1 MFQIAMIED
10 EEHTRQ
16 EVERLISREFEK
28 FKVQDITTEIYKTAE
43 EFLEVKKHYDVVI
56 SDIDLPGKS
65 GIDLGRILKVEQKD
79 ICLVF
84 LTSYAEFA
92 VDSYVLEAYQ
102 YILKRDMKERL
113 PAVLQK
119 IYQEK
124 QKESQNFFWI
134 GGVTDQRKLYHKD
147 IICIRKVKGQKYVEF
162 VMVNG
167 AYKERLALHQIFED
181 LKSPAFIF
189 AGRSYI
195 NHPMELNIWRAP
207 TDNDMY
213 IKLEWKKA
221 HYDAAYTRAY
231 RIEVLQNKHG
241 VLIMEHLAVVADT
254 VQKILDVE
262 MTWKINEDG
271 KIEAVIEA
279 VKDKEFPDLPRFGIR
294 MFLNKKMDEI
304 TYFGM
309 GPQESYRDKHQ
320 ASCHGLFRS
329 KVAQMHE
336 DYIRPQENGS
346 HYDCDYVELTNGQC
360 GIVAV
365 SKNPFSFNA
374 SVYTQEELERVSH
387 NYELKESD
395 STVFCMDYAM
405 NGIGSN
411 SCGPDVLDKYR
422 FDEEAFKF
430 QFELIPFVKG

>member
-10 EEHTRQ
+10 EEHTKQ

-28 FKVQDITTEIYKTAE
+28 LKVQDITTEIYKTAE

-65 GIDLGRILKVEQKD
+65 GIDLGRILKAEQKD

-124 QKESQNFFWI
+124 QKESQNFLWI

-221 HYDAAYTRAY
+221 HYDASYTRAY

-254 VQKILDVE
+254 VQSRCLYGDSVANI
-262 MTWKINEDG
+262 
-271 KIEAVIEA
+271 
-279 VKDKEFPDLPRFGIR
+279 
-294 MFLNKKMDEI
+294 FLLSMD
-304 TYFGM
+304 
-309 GPQESYRDKHQ
+309 PYR
-320 ASCHGLFRS
+320 R
-329 KVAQMHE
+329 
-336 DYIRPQENGS
+336 
-346 HYDCDYVELTNGQC
+346 
-360 GIVAV
+360 
-365 SKNPFSFNA
+365 
-374 SVYTQEELERVSH
+374 RVSH
-387 NYELKESD
+387 DSRVSD
-395 STVFCMDYAM
+395 RDIPERKLHQ
-405 NGIGSN
+405 GI
-411 SCGPDVLDKYR
+411 
-422 FDEEAFKF
+422 
-430 QFELIPFVKG
+430 

>member
-28 FKVQDITTEIYKTAE
+28 LKVQDITTEIYKTAE

-65 GIDLGRILKVEQKD
+65 GIDLGRILK
-79 ICLVF
+79 
-84 LTSYAEFA
+84 A
-92 VDSYVLEAYQ
+92 DSYVLEAYQ

-195 NHPMELNIWRAP
+195 INIDHVDRITTAAIYLE
-207 TDNDMY
+207 DG
-213 IKLEWKKA
+213 IKIQAGAETIQDVK
-221 HYDAAYTRAY
+221 T
-231 RIEVLQNKHG
+231 Q
-241 VLIMEHLAVVADT
+241 IMEYWRN
-254 VQKILDVE
+254 VE
-262 MTWKINEDG
+262 
-271 KIEAVIEA
+271 
-279 VKDKEFPDLPRFGIR
+279 
-294 MFLNKKMDEI
+294 
-304 TYFGM
+304 
-309 GPQESYRDKHQ
+309 
-320 ASCHGLFRS
+320 
-329 KVAQMHE
+329 
-336 DYIRPQENGS
+336 
-346 HYDCDYVELTNGQC
+346 
-360 GIVAV
+360 
-365 SKNPFSFNA
+365 
-374 SVYTQEELERVSH
+374 
-387 NYELKESD
+387 
-395 STVFCMDYAM
+395 
-405 NGIGSN
+405 
-411 SCGPDVLDKYR
+411 
-422 FDEEAFKF
+422 
-430 QFELIPFVKG
+430 